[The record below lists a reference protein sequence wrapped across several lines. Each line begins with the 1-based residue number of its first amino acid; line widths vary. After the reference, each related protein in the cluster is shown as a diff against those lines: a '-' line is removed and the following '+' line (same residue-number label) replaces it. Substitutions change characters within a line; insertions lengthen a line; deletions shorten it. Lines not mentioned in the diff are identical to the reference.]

1 MSFDR
6 RRAMVFHL
14 MPERENRF
22 NGNVRNPF
30 LTLED
35 REVMGVGDALDETR
49 GGGVL
54 HSLISQRLLGSHLS
68 PSQSR

>member
-1 MSFDR
+1 MSFER

-14 MPERENRF
+14 MPEDENRF

-35 REVMGVGDALDETR
+35 RKVMGVGDALDETR
-49 GGGVL
+49 GGGGEL
-54 HSLISQRLLGSHLS
+54 GFTFPLLATG
-68 PSQSR
+68 

>member
-1 MSFDR
+1 
-6 RRAMVFHL
+6 MVFHL

-49 GGGVL
+49 GGGGEL
-54 HSLISQRLLGSHLS
+54 GFTFPLLATG
-68 PSQSR
+68 